1 MTDPTSQVQT
11 TTDDASTRFLSLDS
25 MRAAHSEL
33 LKRQREKAKA
43 RDLLADA
50 EAFILKGRATGAL
63 LDEEDERWAAQ
74 GLLDYWSTRLYR
86 PGYEPPDATLVDF
99 DPNIA
104 RELSDS
110 LCPYVGLEAFSEGNK
125 EIFFGRTRLVNELVN
140 KLKTTRLLAVVGAS
154 GSGKSSLVRA
164 GLIPALKGGAL
175 PDSGNWHYFP
185 PMLPGVNPLA
195 NLSEVTR
202 PPHTKPEE
210 WAGSEIK
217 VYSAKPGHLTNLI
230 NSHYASGVVLVV
242 AQFEEIF
249 TLCTDDGLRLAFVN
263 NLTALVNAGGVVIIT
278 MRTDFENQVVRLP
291 EFQKLFE
298 PAVVRVGPLTASELR
313 EVIEAPAKKIGLKF
327 EEGVVEALLNDILG
341 EPAALPLLQFTLL
354 KLWER
359 RDRNRVTWE
368 TYRKLGGGRQAL
380 ANAADEFYDSLTPEE
395 QVTARRI
402 LLRMVKPGEGLE
414 VTSGRVRRDSLYHQ
428 AEANDRID
436 RVLNKLIRAR
446 LVRVTQGA
454 TKGDVSLGDMSLGD
468 VSSGEAQLEVAHE
481 ALVRNW
487 PRLVDWLDEER
498 VTLRQRLR
506 LTAAAENWLRLDK
519 DSSALRRGALLAEA
533 LNYDDL
539 NPLEAEF
546 VKAGQA
552 AQEAAE
558 REQEAIRQRELND
571 ARRIAE
577 AEKQRAEEQAQAAKR
592 LRLGNRIITAVG
604 ALAFLMA
611 VVAVYFALQAS
622 QAASRNAALAA
633 TNAVIA
639 QTAQAAST
647 QAIAQQNVA
656 DAASTEAVAQQ
667 NIAEAASTRAVAQ
680 QVTAEAERDRAN
692 EQSRLA
698 LARELALQ
706 GFNVALYE
714 YDLGLLLGLEANRLS
729 DGDDVR
735 GALADIL
742 QDNPRLKQ
750 YFYGHTAPVT
760 AVALSPDGK
769 TLASGDAANVILLWD
784 VATAKMVAQIAGH
797 TGGITGLDFSAD
809 GQRLASSSLDGTA
822 RLWEIASGQELD
834 RPTFGSDD
842 FDFTETRGVGFRPD
856 GKTLRIMSC
865 ARPPGSSGACN
876 RLYVWI
882 WDFVNSRRTG
892 GLLFTGEI
900 LPNLTF
906 TRDEKLLAL
915 SVGDVV
921 DLRSVTGG
929 LGQTGPT
936 LAGHYGSVTG
946 IAFSPNGRLV
956 ASGSSDQTAI
966 VWDVN
971 RRLPLVFPFYGHI
984 GMVRSLAFSA
994 DGQILVAGGDDTAII
1009 LWEVVEAQPAVQ
1021 STAGATISAQDFEAL
1036 KARAC
1041 QTAGRNL
1048 TQAEWAEFF
1057 PGDMSYHKTCEQWP
1071 EGK

>member
-1 MTDPTSQVQT
+1 MTDPTSEVQP
-11 TTDDASTRFLSLDS
+11 TTDNASTRFPSLDS
-25 MRAAHSEL
+25 MRAAHSNL

-43 RDLLADA
+43 RDLLADV

-99 DPNIA
+99 DRNIA
-104 RELSDS
+104 PELDDA

-125 EIFFGRTRLVNELVN
+125 EIFFGRTRLVNEMVN
-140 KLKTTRLLAVVGAS
+140 KLKTTRLLAVLGSS
-154 GSGKSSLVRA
+154 GSGKASLVRA

-175 PDSGNWHYFP
+175 PDSANRHYFP
-185 PMLPGVNPLA
+185 PMAPGANPLA

-202 PPHTKPEE
+202 PPQARSEE
-210 WAGSEIK
+210 WAGSEARD
-217 VYSAKPGHLTNLI
+217 YLARPGHLPDLI
-230 NSHYASGVVLVV
+230 NGHYPSGVVLVV
-242 AQFEEIF
+242 AQFEEVF
-249 TLCTDDGLRLAFVN
+249 TLCADDDIRLAFVN
-263 NLTALVNAGGVVIIT
+263 TLAALVSAEQVVIIT
-278 MRTDFENQVVRLP
+278 MRTEFENQVARLP

-298 PAVVRVGPLTASELR
+298 QAVVRVGPLTASELR

-327 EEGVVEALLNDILG
+327 EEGVVDALLNDILG

-368 TYRKLGGGRQAL
+368 AYRKVGGGRQAL
-380 ANAADEFYDSLTPEE
+380 ANAADELYDSLTPEE
-395 QVTARRI
+395 QVTCRRI
-402 LLRMVKPGEGLE
+402 LLKMVKPGEGLE
-414 VTSGRVRRDSLYHQ
+414 VISGRVRRDALYHK
-428 AEANDRID
+428 AEDNDRID
-436 RVLNKLIRAR
+436 RVLDKLVRAR

-454 TKGDVSLGDMSLGD
+454 TKGDASLGDGSP
-468 VSSGEAQLEVAHE
+468 SEAQFEVAHE

-506 LTAAAENWLRLDK
+506 LTAAAENWLRLGK
-519 DSSALRRGALLAEA
+519 DQSALRRGALLDEA
-533 LNYDDL
+533 LKYDDL

-546 VKAGQA
+546 VKASQA

-577 AEKQRAEEQAQAAKR
+577 TEKQRAEEQARAAKR

-604 ALAFLMA
+604 VLAFLMA
-611 VVAVYFALQAS
+611 LVAIYFALQAN
-622 QAASRNAALAA
+622 QAASRSEALAA
-633 TNAVIA
+633 ANVVSA

-647 QAIAQQNVA
+647 QAIAQKNAA

-667 NIAEAASTRAVAQ
+667 SIAEAASTQAVAQ
-680 QVTAEAERDRAN
+680 ESTAEAERDRAN

-706 GFNVALYE
+706 GFNVSLYQH
-714 YDLGLLLGLEANRLS
+714 DLGLLLGLEATRLS

-735 GALADIL
+735 GALADIVR
-742 QDNPRLKQ
+742 DNPRLKQ
-750 YFYGHTAPVT
+750 YFYGHAAPVT

-769 TLASGDAANVILLWD
+769 VLASGDAVNVILLWD
-784 VATAKMVAQIAGH
+784 VATAKPVSQIAGH

-809 GQRLASSSLDGTA
+809 GKMLASSSLDGTA
-822 RLWEIASGQELD
+822 RLWEIVSGKELD
-834 RPTFGSDD
+834 RPAFGSDD
-842 FDFTETRGVGFRPD
+842 FEFTEVRGVGFRPD
-856 GKTLRIMSC
+856 GRTIRITSC
-865 ARPPGSSGACN
+865 ARPPGSNGACN

-882 WDFVNSRRTG
+882 WDFVNTRRTG
-892 GLLFTGEI
+892 GLLFTGVI
-900 LPNLTF
+900 LPDLTF
-906 TRDEKLLAL
+906 TRDEKLLA
-915 SVGDVV
+915 SSDRKVV
-921 DLRSVTGG
+921 NLRSVAGG
-929 LGQTGPT
+929 S
-936 LAGHYGSVTG
+936 LAALEHEGNVTG
-946 IAFSPNGRLV
+946 IAFSLDGRLV
-956 ASGSSDQTAI
+956 ASGSSDQSAI

-971 RRLPLVFPFYGHI
+971 RRVSLVSPFYGHV
-984 GMVRSLAFSA
+984 GTVRSLALSA
-994 DGQILVAGGDDTAII
+994 DDKTLVTGGDDTAVI

-1021 STAGATISAQDFEAL
+1021 PTAEVTITPQELVAL

-1041 QTAGRNL
+1041 QIAGRNL

-1057 PGDMSYHKTCEQWP
+1057 PATEPYRKTCEQWP
-1071 EGK
+1071 AGQ

>member
-1 MTDPTSQVQT
+1 MTDPTLQSQT
-11 TTDDASTRFLSLDS
+11 TPDEASTRFPSLDS

-33 LKRQREKAKA
+33 LKRQRESPKA
-43 RDLLADA
+43 RDLLTAA
-50 EAFILKGRATGAL
+50 EAFIIKGRAAGAL
-63 LDEEDERWAAQ
+63 LDEEGERWAAQ
-74 GLLDYWSTRLYR
+74 GMLDYWSTRLYR
-86 PGYEPPDATLVDF
+86 PGYEPPDATLADF
-99 DPNIA
+99 DPA
-104 RELSDS
+104 AAPELSDA
-110 LCPYVGLEAFSEGNK
+110 LCPYLGLDSFREANK
-125 EIFFGRTRLVNELVN
+125 DVFFGRARLVNEMVN
-140 KLKTTRLLAVVGAS
+140 KLSASRLLAVLGAS

-175 PDSGNWHYFP
+175 SDSANWHYFP
-185 PMLPGVNPLA
+185 PMLPGANPLL

-202 PPHTKPEE
+202 PPQANPEA
-210 WAGSEIK
+210 WLSSESNA
-217 VYSAKPGHLTNLI
+217 YSSRPGYLTNLI
-230 NSHYASGVVLVV
+230 NGHYPSGVVLVV
-242 AQFEEIF
+242 DQFEEVF
-249 TLCTDDGLRLAFVN
+249 TLCTDDQSRLTFVN
-263 NLTALVNAGGVVIIT
+263 SLAALVNTGQVVIVT

-298 PAVVRVGPLTASELR
+298 QAVVRVGPLTASELR
-313 EVIEAPAKKIGLKF
+313 EVIEAPAKRIGLKF
-327 EEGVVEALLNDILG
+327 EEGVVDALLNDILG

-380 ANAADEFYDSLTPEE
+380 ANAAGEFYDSLIPEE

-402 LLRMVKPGEGLE
+402 LLKMVKPGEGLE
-414 VTSGRVRRDSLYHQ
+414 VTSKRVRRDSLYQ
-428 AEANDRID
+428 KAEANDRID
-436 RVLNKLIRAR
+436 RVLDKLIRAR

-454 TKGDVSLGDMSLGD
+454 VE
-468 VSSGEAQLEVAHE
+468 GEAQLEIAHE

-498 VTLRQRLR
+498 VTLRQRQR
-506 LTAAAENWLRLDK
+506 LTAAAEQWLRLSK
-519 DSSALRRGALLAEA
+519 DPNALRRGALLAES
-533 LNYDDL
+533 LTYDDL
-539 NPLEAEF
+539 SPLEAEF
-546 VKAGQA
+546 VKAS
-552 AQEAAE
+552 QEAEQIAE
-558 REQEAIRQRELND
+558 REKEAIRQRELND

-592 LRLGNRIITAVG
+592 LRLGNRIITAAGV
-604 ALAFLMA
+604 LAFLMA
-611 VVAVYFALQAS
+611 LVAVYFAFQAS
-622 QAASRNAALAA
+622 QAATRNEALAA

-647 QAIAQQNVA
+647 QAIAQQNLA
-656 DAASTEAVAQQ
+656 EEASTEAVAQG
-667 NIAEAASTRAVAQ
+667 NIAMTARAQAVDQ
-680 QVTAEAERDRAN
+680 QATAEAERDRAN

-706 GFNVALYE
+706 AFDVAAYE

-735 GALADIL
+735 GALADTL
-742 QDNPRLKQ
+742 QVNPRLKQ

-760 AVALSPDGK
+760 AVALSPDGR

-784 VATAKMVAQIAGH
+784 VATAKPLAQITGH
-797 TGGITGLDFSAD
+797 TGGITSLGFSAD
-809 GQRLASSSLDGTA
+809 GKMLASGSLDGTA
-822 RLWEIASGQELD
+822 RLWEIASGKELG
-834 RPTFGSDD
+834 RPSFGSDG
-842 FDFTETRGVGFRPD
+842 FEFTEVRGVGFRPD
-856 GKTLRIMSC
+856 GKTLLITSC
-865 ARPPGSSGACN
+865 ARTPKTNNPCN

-915 SVGDVV
+915 SVGEAV
-921 DLRSVTGG
+921 DLRSVAGG
-929 LGQTGPT
+929 SLGQAGFP
-936 LAGHYGSVTG
+936 LAGHSESVTS
-946 IAFSPNGRLV
+946 IAFSPDGRLV
-956 ASGSSDQTAI
+956 ASGSSDRTAI

-971 RRLPLVFPFYGHI
+971 RRVQLVSPSFLGHRAT
-984 GMVRSLAFSA
+984 VRSLAFGA
-994 DGQILVAGGDDTAII
+994 DGKTLVTGGDDAAVI
-1009 LWEVVEAQPAVQ
+1009 LWAVMDEQPGQ
-1021 STAGATISAQDFEAL
+1021 PTAGATATAQDFEAL

-1057 PGDMSYHKTCEQWP
+1057 PREEPYQKTCEQWP